1 MGVKINIESLKK
13 NKSVESIIQFG
24 SSVKKKTFRDIDLCI
39 FTSKKLNFKE
49 KLKLMRDLPEKYD
62 VSFYDDLPI
71 NLKKV
76 VLSEGRILFTKSYL
90 NVLRR
95 LAYVDLEYP
104 RYASFLKDYHS
115 KRMIAI

>member
-1 MGVKINIESLKK
+1 MEVDIGSLKK

-24 SSVKKKTFRDIDLCI
+24 SSIKKKTFRDIDLCI
-39 FTSKKLNFKE
+39 FTFKKLGFKE

-62 VSFYDDLPI
+62 ISFYSDLPL

-76 VLSEGRILFTKSYL
+76 VLSEGKILFTRNYL

-115 KRMIAI
+115 RRMMAI